1 MMSGTAVASY
11 ECLTSPFPGI
21 DDCRTFNKSS
31 ECNGSHVSTTP
42 ESDRLFIS
50 EDSISNETSDSFY
63 PKIDQSF
70 DEEVEITDME
80 EVKTPRTASPTLNE
94 LRKRLVDVS
103 LNAKVTANSP
113 IYECNKINSQFH
125 QKLLSEVAS
134 KPCLYS
140 LDRLYDEYIPVRSRI
155 CPLKGKLGLT
165 GDVKFGD
172 QKSRLTL
179 RSISSKNTRRLLEH
193 IPVCSLPSP
202 LLRQTYSSSG
212 SLISNLTDLSF
223 NSDAILSVPLTSGLR
238 VSEVLSSDFLFSKG
252 GPALNQMAESS
263 IQSSESPQSTDKI
276 ACEPIS
282 NGLSDKTE
290 VSKSICTS
298 NHGLSESQNSD
309 SNILI
314 SNSQVYPSEQYFS
327 PHTQSYKSGCLREK
341 NHTRSKRSENRKS
354 LHNTVTSKNGD
365 LSCIEA
371 RTPINDTNM
380 VNKNV
385 NHQCS
390 DLVEFH
396 SFNEPTSKTECRSSS
411 NTPERVSD
419 RMALLSDCGEDKV
432 STSLTTNLNTHP
444 DSCDIL
450 FPSSS
455 FPTSYIN
462 EEPITVEEDFTPVTN
477 KRLRRKQQQHS
488 KLVQSKTCNFEES
501 SCDSSY
507 KTHSYLSTQP
517 VNNVSTF
524 QQQNITH
531 RLSSN
536 LPRRSVQR
544 SGMYSN
550 VHKTPQPSSARS
562 VTFLP
567 HPQDALSRKSRNADN
582 VSSSVSSILHNPK
595 PTSNTYSHSANR
607 DLASQKSV
615 YSNPYLN
622 SSLRCSKVIK
632 KPFSNSPSITPSS
645 NVQGTQPAVSP
656 VQYQMLKQFMI
667 SAWKSFAKS

>member
-1 MMSGTAVASY
+1 MNGTAVASY
-11 ECLTSPFPGI
+11 ECLTSPFLSI
-21 DDCRTFNKSS
+21 DDCRTFNDAS
-31 ECNGSHVSTTP
+31 ECNGSHVNTTP
-42 ESDRLFIS
+42 ESGRLFIS
-50 EDSISNETSDSFY
+50 EDSISNETTDSFY

-70 DEEVEITDME
+70 DEEVEITDIE
-80 EVKTPRTASPTLNE
+80 EVKTPRMASPTLNE
-94 LRKRLVDVS
+94 LKKRLVDVS
-103 LNAKVTANSP
+103 LNAKVTVTS
-113 IYECNKINSQFH
+113 ISECNKINNQFH

-165 GDVKFGD
+165 SDVKFGD

-193 IPVCSLPSP
+193 VPVCSLPSP

-212 SLISNLTDLSF
+212 SLISNLTDISF
-223 NSDAILSVPLTSGLR
+223 NSDAILSIPLAPGLH
-238 VSEVLSSDFLFSKG
+238 VSEVLSSNILLPKG
-252 GPALNQMAESS
+252 APALNQMAKSP

-276 ACEPIS
+276 VCEPLT
-282 NGLSDKTE
+282 NGLSDKKE
-290 VSKSICTS
+290 ASKSICNS
-298 NHGLSESQNSD
+298 NHGLNECQDSD
-309 SNILI
+309 SNILM
-314 SNSQVYPSEQYFS
+314 SNSQVYSSEQYFS
-327 PHTQSYKSGCLREK
+327 PHTQSYNSRCLREK

-365 LSCIEA
+365 LSCIEVK
-371 RTPINDTNM
+371 TPKNDTNM
-380 VNKNV
+380 VNENAKP
-385 NHQCS
+385 QCS
-390 DLVEFH
+390 DLVEFNP
-396 SFNEPTSKTECRSSS
+396 FNEPISKTECRSSP
-411 NTPERVSD
+411 NTPEKVSD
-419 RMALLSDCGEDKV
+419 RMVLLSDCDEDQV

-450 FPSSS
+450 FPSNS

-462 EEPITVEEDFTPVTN
+462 EEPIIVEEDFTPVTN

-488 KLVQSKTCNFEES
+488 KLVQSKTCDFEQS
-501 SCDSSY
+501 SCDFSY
-507 KTHSYLSTQP
+507 KTHSYLPTQS
-517 VNNVSTF
+517 VNSVSTF
-524 QQQNITH
+524 QQQHVTH

-536 LPRRSVQR
+536 LSRRSVQR

-550 VHKTPQPSSARS
+550 VHEKSQPTSARS

-567 HPQDALSRKSRNADN
+567 RPQDALSRKSRNADN
-582 VSSSVSSILHNPK
+582 VSSSVSSSLHHPK
-595 PTSNTYSHSANR
+595 PTSNSYSHSANR
-607 DLASQKSV
+607 DLASQKSA

-632 KPFSNSPSITPSS
+632 KPFSNSSSITPSS
-645 NVQGTQPAVSP
+645 NVQGTQPAISSI
-656 VQYQMLKQFMI
+656 QYQMLKQFMI

>member
-1 MMSGTAVASY
+1 S
-11 ECLTSPFPGI
+11 
-21 DDCRTFNKSS
+21 
-31 ECNGSHVSTTP
+31 
-42 ESDRLFIS
+42 
-50 EDSISNETSDSFY
+50 
-63 PKIDQSF
+63 
-70 DEEVEITDME
+70 
-80 EVKTPRTASPTLNE
+80 
-94 LRKRLVDVS
+94 
-103 LNAKVTANSP
+103 
-113 IYECNKINSQFH
+113 
-125 QKLLSEVAS
+125 
-134 KPCLYS
+134 
-140 LDRLYDEYIPVRSRI
+140 
-155 CPLKGKLGLT
+155 
-165 GDVKFGD
+165 
-172 QKSRLTL
+172 
-179 RSISSKNTRRLLEH
+179 
-193 IPVCSLPSP
+193 
-202 LLRQTYSSSG
+202 
-212 SLISNLTDLSF
+212 
-223 NSDAILSVPLTSGLR
+223 
-238 VSEVLSSDFLFSKG
+238 
-252 GPALNQMAESS
+252 ESS
-263 IQSSESPQSTDKI
+263 QSTDKI

-327 PHTQSYKSGCLREK
+327 PHTQLYKSGCLREK

-419 RMALLSDCGEDKV
+419 RMALLSDCDEDKV
-432 STSLTTNLNTHP
+432 
-444 DSCDIL
+444 
-450 FPSSS
+450 S

-524 QQQNITH
+524 QQQNITY

-536 LPRRSVQR
+536 LPRRSAQR

-562 VTFLP
+562 ATFLP

-622 SSLRCSKVIK
+622 SKVIK